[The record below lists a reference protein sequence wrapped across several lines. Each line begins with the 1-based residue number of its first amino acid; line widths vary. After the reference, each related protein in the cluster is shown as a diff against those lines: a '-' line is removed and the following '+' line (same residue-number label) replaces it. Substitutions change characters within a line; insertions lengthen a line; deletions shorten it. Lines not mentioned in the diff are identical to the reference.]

1 MRILLPVVALC
12 LFSAPVQA
20 GSVGEFR
27 DSIERDSD
35 NDRRG
40 SGPSSRDGGY
50 DDGDDDTSEILGD
63 LIGAILSDANRRGNG
78 SGRLRGHRF
87 NWGETPYQGR
97 GFMQDRTLASTTDVS
112 VSHRQRPGHFIGRLE
127 TLGLLNGSGV
137 GGCGVFAKIEGART
151 PGVVL
156 HHQQVVDVALG
167 ERVGLTELALQPRIV
182 TDRAVSIFWSLS
194 GVVYGSE
201 DGFINGGVEIGFGAT
216 ITPLRPLL
224 VEAEFGLQTLTD
236 WIPVM
241 DVSAQVGLEFRPGVF
256 AVIGYRGLGGDISP
270 LHMATAGV
278 QIDLGFGGDPYT
290 FVAHAAP

>member
-1 MRILLPVVALC
+1 MRRTRPGPHRKTRGGNQTISRSKLNRAGDETSRGLRPHLIVAMRILLPVVALC

-182 TDRAVSIFWSLS
+182 TDRAVSIFGRSQESSTEAKTASSTATSRS
-194 GVVYGSE
+194 GLVRR
-201 DGFINGGVEIGFGAT
+201 
-216 ITPLRPLL
+216 LRRCDRSWWKPS
-224 VEAEFGLQTLTD
+224 
-236 WIPVM
+236 
-241 DVSAQVGLEFRPGVF
+241 SAYRP
-256 AVIGYRGLGGDISP
+256 
-270 LHMATAGV
+270 
-278 QIDLGFGGDPYT
+278 
-290 FVAHAAP
+290 